1 MHVLVRDLISDR
13 LRAAVA
19 DVQRE
24 GALPA
29 FDVPASVLL
38 ERPQKPEH
46 GDFASSLPLRV
57 TKAAGRPP
65 LEIAQAIAGA
75 ITLDGP
81 IGEVFVAPPGFV
93 NFRLSGDWLRAQ
105 VDAIRDAGDTFG
117 CTDTGAGKRVQVE
130 FVSVNPTGP
139 VHVGHA
145 RGAVLGSALAQALE
159 AAGFDVTREYYVN
172 DAGTQMELFY
182 RSAFARYA
190 EALGRTDIP
199 LPTDGYQG
207 AYLTDLGKELAAR
220 HGSRFLEMEREA
232 AVAEL
237 GEEGLNRMLDVIR
250 TDLNRIGV
258 EFDVWFRERSLFD
271 DGLFDETMQF
281 LRESGYTAEHDGA
294 EWFTSTALG
303 DEKDNVIV
311 RSTGAPTYF
320 ASDIAYH
327 RDKFVRRGY
336 DRVINIWGAD
346 HQGHVPRMKAVMQA
360 LGLDPER
367 LTILISQLVTL
378 KFGGDLVRASKR
390 SGNIITLGDL
400 VDVVGADAC
409 RYFFLARAAESQME
423 FDLEL
428 ARRASNE
435 NPVLLR
441 AVRSCPNRGH
451 TAAGERAGRYVG
463 GRRRFAV
470 GGRCGVGAGAQDA
483 AAAGVGRRYR
493 GDAGASLLAALRGG
507 AGDGVPLVLR
517 PLPCALRRA
526 CRCAADEG
534 SAEAGGGCAD
544 GAVAYAGVDGDE
556 RTDDDVAFGS
566 PLARSALTRCFAS
579 TSPRVRGEQTLVTP
593 PKSHRPC
600 APTGSRDA
608 RFPAFAGTV
617 GSFGARR

>member
-1 MHVLVRDLISDR
+1 MLVLVRDLISDR

-24 GALPA
+24 GVLPA
-29 FDVPASVLL
+29 FDVPASVLV

-57 TKAAGRPP
+57 TKAVGRPP

-75 ITLDGP
+75 ITPDGP

-93 NFRLSGDWLRAQ
+93 NFRLSGGWLRAQ
-105 VDAIRDAGDTFG
+105 VDAVRDAGDTFG

-145 RGAVLGSALAQALE
+145 RGAVLGSALAEALE

-172 DAGTQMELFY
+172 DAGTQMDLFY

-207 AYLTDLGKELAAR
+207 AYLTDLGTELAAR
-220 HGSRFLEMEREA
+220 HGSRFLEMERDA
-232 AVAEL
+232 AIAEL

-250 TDLNRIGV
+250 ADLNRIGV

-271 DGLFDETMQF
+271 DGLFDETMRF
-281 LRESGYTAEHDGA
+281 LRESGYTAKHDGA

-400 VDVVGADAC
+400 VDEVGADAC

-435 NPVLLR
+435 NPVFYVQYAHARIAGILR
-441 AVRSCPNRGH
+441 QANERGV
-451 TAAGERAGRYVG
+451 TWE
-463 GRRRFAV
+463 
-470 GGRCGVGAGAQDA
+470 D
-483 AAAGVGRRYR
+483 
-493 GDAGASLLAALRGG
+493 GDVSLLVDDAESALVRKMLLL
-507 AGDGVPLVLR
+507 PELVEAIAVTLA
-517 PLPCALRRA
+517 PHSLPHYAVELA
-526 CRCAADEG
+526 TAFHWFYDHCRVL
-534 SAEAGGGCAD
+534 SAEPAD
-544 GAVAYAGVDGDE
+544 APLMKARLKLAE
-556 RTDDDVAFGS
+556 AAQTALSRTLG
-566 PLARSALTRCFAS
+566 LMGMSAPMTM
-579 TSPRVRGEQTLVTP
+579 
-593 PKSHRPC
+593 
-600 APTGSRDA
+600 
-608 RFPAFAGTV
+608 
-617 GSFGARR
+617 

>member
-24 GALPA
+24 GVLPA
-29 FDVPASVLL
+29 FDVPASVLV

-57 TKAAGRPP
+57 TKGVGRPP

-75 ITLDGP
+75 ITPDGP

-93 NFRLSGDWLRAQ
+93 NFRLSGDWLRSQ
-105 VDAIRDAGDTFG
+105 VDVIRDAGDTFG

-145 RGAVLGSALAQALE
+145 RGAVLGSALAEALE

-172 DAGTQMELFY
+172 DAGTQMDLFY

-190 EALGRTDIP
+190 EALGRTDVP

-207 AYLTDLGKELAAR
+207 AYLTDLGTELAAR
-220 HGSRFLEMEREA
+220 HGSRFLEMERDA
-232 AVAEL
+232 AIAEL

-250 TDLNRIGV
+250 ADLNRIGV

-271 DGLFDETMQF
+271 GGLFDETMRF

-294 EWFTSTALG
+294 EWFRSTALG

-400 VDVVGADAC
+400 VDEVGADAC

-435 NPVLLR
+435 NPVFYVQYAHARIAGILR
-441 AVRSCPNRGH
+441 QANERSV
-451 TAAGERAGRYVG
+451 TWE
-463 GRRRFAV
+463 
-470 GGRCGVGAGAQDA
+470 D
-483 AAAGVGRRYR
+483 
-493 GDAGASLLAALRGG
+493 GDVSLLVDDAESALVRKMLLL
-507 AGDGVPLVLR
+507 PELVEAIAVTLA
-517 PLPCALRRA
+517 PHSLPHYAVELA
-526 CRCAADEG
+526 TAFHWFYDHCRVL
-534 SAEAGGGCAD
+534 SAEPAD
-544 GAVAYAGVDGDE
+544 APLMKARLKLAE
-556 RTDDDVAFGS
+556 AAQTALSRTLG
-566 PLARSALTRCFAS
+566 LMGMSAPMTM
-579 TSPRVRGEQTLVTP
+579 
-593 PKSHRPC
+593 
-600 APTGSRDA
+600 
-608 RFPAFAGTV
+608 
-617 GSFGARR
+617 

>member
-1 MHVLVRDLISDR
+1 MRSGGVHVLVRDLISDR

-24 GALPA
+24 GVLPA
-29 FDVPASVLL
+29 FDVPASVLV

-57 TKAAGRPP
+57 TKAVRRPP

-75 ITLDGP
+75 ITPDGP

-105 VDAIRDAGDTFG
+105 VDVIRDAGDTFG

-145 RGAVLGSALAQALE
+145 RGAVLGSALAKALE

-172 DAGTQMELFY
+172 DAGTQMDLFY

-207 AYLTDLGKELAAR
+207 AYLTDLGTELAAR
-220 HGSRFLEMEREA
+220 HGSRFLEMERDA
-232 AVAEL
+232 AIAEL

-250 TDLNRIGV
+250 ADLNRIGV

-271 DGLFDETMQF
+271 GGLFDETMRF

-294 EWFTSTALG
+294 EWFRSTALG

-400 VDVVGADAC
+400 VDEVGADAC

-435 NPVLLR
+435 NPVFYVQYAHARIAGILR
-441 AVRSCPNRGH
+441 QANERSV
-451 TAAGERAGRYVG
+451 TWE
-463 GRRRFAV
+463 
-470 GGRCGVGAGAQDA
+470 D
-483 AAAGVGRRYR
+483 
-493 GDAGASLLAALRGG
+493 GDVSLLVDDAESALVRKMLLL
-507 AGDGVPLVLR
+507 PELVEAIAVTLA
-517 PLPCALRRA
+517 PHSLPHYAVELA
-526 CRCAADEG
+526 TAFHWFYDHCRVL
-534 SAEAGGGCAD
+534 SAEPAD
-544 GAVAYAGVDGDE
+544 APLMKARLKLAE
-556 RTDDDVAFGS
+556 AAQTALSRTLG
-566 PLARSALTRCFAS
+566 LMGMSAPMTM
-579 TSPRVRGEQTLVTP
+579 
-593 PKSHRPC
+593 
-600 APTGSRDA
+600 
-608 RFPAFAGTV
+608 
-617 GSFGARR
+617 

>member
-29 FDVPASVLL
+29 FDVPASVLV

-57 TKAAGRPP
+57 TKAVGRPP

-75 ITLDGP
+75 ITPDGP

-172 DAGTQMELFY
+172 DAGTQMDLFY

-207 AYLTDLGKELAAR
+207 AYLTDLGTELAAR
-220 HGSRFLEMEREA
+220 HGSRFLEMERDA

-400 VDVVGADAC
+400 VDEVGADAC

-428 ARRASNE
+428 ARRASSE
-435 NPVLLR
+435 NPVYYVQYAHARIAGILR
-441 AVRSCPNRGH
+441 QANERGV
-451 TAAGERAGRYVG
+451 TWE
-463 GRRRFAV
+463 
-470 GGRCGVGAGAQDA
+470 D
-483 AAAGVGRRYR
+483 
-493 GDAGASLLAALRGG
+493 GDVSLLVDDAESALVRKMLLL
-507 AGDGVPLVLR
+507 PELVDAIAVTLA
-517 PLPCALRRA
+517 PHSLPHYAVELA
-526 CRCAADEG
+526 TAFHWFYDHCRVL
-534 SAEAGGGCAD
+534 SAEPAD
-544 GAVAYAGVDGDE
+544 APLMKARLKLAE
-556 RTDDDVAFGS
+556 AAQTALSRTLG
-566 PLARSALTRCFAS
+566 LMGMSAPMTM
-579 TSPRVRGEQTLVTP
+579 
-593 PKSHRPC
+593 
-600 APTGSRDA
+600 
-608 RFPAFAGTV
+608 
-617 GSFGARR
+617 